1 MHMSRNEMKSFVAF
15 DVETTGLSAEDNDI
29 IEIGLVRFEKGKLA
43 KEYSSLIRPS
53 RKINDYVVN
62 MTGIT
67 NEMVADAPCFHEIA
81 QEILQFIGDR
91 FIVGHNIQF
100 DLGMLNAALMKNGFS
115 PVENP
120 HIDTLDLASLLMPTE
135 RSYKLGHLA
144 KLFGIEEKNVH
155 RAKDDAIMTSRL
167 YLTLFDKILQLSPD
181 IVSFISYYAESVNWS
196 LMSILKNSFPKQT
209 GGEEFPWILLFT
221 ERLGLMN
228 PDKAGTEKNSG
239 LARDADPVD
248 LGAMFRYF
256 DQDGRLGVT
265 MKHYERRTSQID
277 MLEHVWSG
285 LSDGLHQVVEAGT
298 GVGKS
303 FAYLIP
309 AMNYAVKTSAPVVI
323 STRTKTLQEQLID
336 KDIPFLK
343 TALNI
348 PVDYVMVKGR
358 ENYLCMNKLAYV
370 FARIIQEKNKEDM
383 VGVLS
388 IMLWLLASESGDF
401 SEIHNSLVT
410 RFKGQVYS
418 DSHSC
423 LGNKCPFKT
432 ICFLNR
438 IKKRAK
444 SAHILI
450 VNHALLFSDVFY
462 EANILPD
469 FHHLIIDEAHAIED
483 VATQCFSRTLSRKRI
498 HEVAVKLVEQRLW
511 EGKSTF
517 DPLVAGKLRSLQ
529 VTSRAWLELNMEYFE
544 KIESIFK
551 EKEKE
556 NYFFKKS
563 QKKISFKQLSSDEQ
577 TSLDGLME
585 EMDRLLGEI
594 ALMLEDAGAEV
605 KAQVSKVQYAF
616 YRKIQLEVL
625 YIREDLN
632 FLRQNNEN
640 TVRWI
645 DAVEMKRSRHFELK
659 AVPIDVGADLQKY
672 VFAGK
677 RSVMLTS
684 ATLSVKNNFNY
695 FLSRIGY
702 LDTDRKIETF
712 SLPSPF
718 DLEKSIL
725 LCAPHDTPIYEDTRE
740 YVQKL
745 SEYIEKILLTTQGK
759 ALVLFTSHK
768 HLNDVYFQI
777 KDSLQHHKIPVYCQ
791 GRKVS
796 DRNIIKQF
804 RENVNSVLM
813 GTDSFWEGLDVPG
826 ESLSHVIIVKLPF
839 DVPTDPIVMAR
850 MEQVGLKGKSS
861 FFDYVIPNAVT
872 RFKQG
877 FGRLIRSK
885 TDKGS
890 VMILDRRVLTQGYG
904 KSFLQ
909 SVVANRQFPPNIEA
923 LRNLLMEWF

>member
-1 MHMSRNEMKSFVAF
+1 YA
-15 DVETTGLSAEDNDI
+15 
-29 IEIGLVRFEKGKLA
+29 
-43 KEYSSLIRPS
+43 
-53 RKINDYVVN
+53 
-62 MTGIT
+62 
-67 NEMVADAPCFHEIA
+67 
-81 QEILQFIGDR
+81 
-91 FIVGHNIQF
+91 
-100 DLGMLNAALMKNGFS
+100 LN
-115 PVENP
+115 
-120 HIDTLDLASLLMPTE
+120 
-135 RSYKLGHLA
+135 
-144 KLFGIEEKNVH
+144 
-155 RAKDDAIMTSRL
+155 TS
-167 YLTLFDKILQLSPD
+167 
-181 IVSFISYYAESVNWS
+181 E
-196 LMSILKNSFPKQT
+196 
-209 GGEEFPWILLFT
+209 
-221 ERLGLMN
+221 
-228 PDKAGTEKNSG
+228 
-239 LARDADPVD
+239 
-248 LGAMFRYF
+248 
-256 DQDGRLGVT
+256 
-265 MKHYERRTSQID
+265 
-277 MLEHVWSG
+277 
-285 LSDGLHQVVEAGT
+285 
-298 GVGKS
+298 
-303 FAYLIP
+303 
-309 AMNYAVKTSAPVVI
+309 PVVI
-323 STRTKTLQEQLID
+323 STRTKTLQEQLVD

-343 TALNI
+343 SALNVPI
-348 PVDYVMVKGR
+348 DYVMVKGR

-370 FARIIQEKNKEDM
+370 FARIIQEKNQEDM

-388 IMLWLLASESGDF
+388 IMLWLLTSENGDF

-410 RFKGQVYS
+410 RFKNQVYS

-444 SAHILI
+444 SAHILV

-469 FHHLIIDEAHAIED
+469 YHHLVIDEAHAIED
-483 VATQCFSRTLSRKRI
+483 IATQCFSRTLSRKRI

-511 EGKSTF
+511 EGKNPYA
-517 DPLVAGKLRSLQ
+517 PLVANKLRSLQ
-529 VTSRAWLELNMEYFE
+529 VTSRAWLELNMEFFE
-544 KIESIFK
+544 KIESIFM

-563 QKKISFKQLSSDEQ
+563 QKKLSFKQLALAEQ
-577 TSLDGLME
+577 TLLEGLME

-594 ALMLEDAGAEV
+594 SLMLEDAGYEV
-605 KAQVSKVQYAF
+605 KTHITKVQYAF

-625 YIREDLN
+625 YIREDLK
-632 FLRQNNEN
+632 FLRQKNEN
-640 TVRWI
+640 TVRWV
-645 DAVEMKRSRHFELK
+645 DAIEMKRSRYFELK
-659 AVPIDVGADLQKY
+659 AVPIEVGTDLQKY
-672 VFAGK
+672 VFNAK
-677 RSVMLTS
+677 RSVMFTS

-702 LDTDRKIETF
+702 LETDRKVETF
-712 SLPSPF
+712 SLSSPF

-725 LCAPHDTPIYEDTRE
+725 LCAPQDAPIFEDTKE

-745 SEYIEKILLTTQGK
+745 SEYIENILLTTQGK

-768 HLNDVYFQI
+768 HLNDVFFQV
-777 KDSLQHHKIPVYCQ
+777 KDSLQRHKIPVYCQ

-890 VMILDRRVLTQGYG
+890 VIILDRRVLTQGYG

-909 SVVANRQFPPNIEA
+909 SVVANRQFPPNVDA
-923 LRNLLMEWF
+923 LRNLLTEWF